1 MKAFFIKYKELIL
14 FLFWGTITLFFTCNH
29 VVWRDEMRALSIV
42 IDSHSIFDL
51 AFHKLENEGHPILW
65 YLILYIFYFILK
77 STIVLKI
84 ASFTI
89 GIFNTYLIVFKT
101 KLYFIVKLL
110 LIFTS
115 LMFFEYTIKARNYG
129 ISITFILLLYNLL
142 DKEFNKK
149 NYFLL
154 ILFSILLSQTNI
166 IGFIISIA
174 FHIIYLFEKRIQN
187 KKLLLI
193 SGVVLFSN
201 TLLFYLITKTNS
213 LSVFFID
220 KSVLIKK
227 MLNLNSLS
235 LLLPYYSFK
244 PFIGTMN
251 SVGIGI
257 GTLIL
262 FLLILSLKKSKLYL
276 TAIYTLLILAQFIS
290 VYVYGLFPR
299 HIGLII
305 IFYILLFFRINSFE
319 NINAIK
325 NYLNLP
331 TLILIIFFVANIVQI
346 FETIEKPH
354 SCSKEFANFINDEKY
369 NNSILIGERD
379 FFTEAIPYYSD
390 IDIYVPRE
398 KIYSKIT
405 HFTSKNSDTLKMSE
419 ILNISDSI
427 KKPILLLFDS
437 FSYYKSKPIRH
448 FFNMREKCFI
458 FDTVNLSR
466 IQFLKNFTNTQSDE
480 FYELYYIKP
489 RKI

>member
-1 MKAFFIKYKELIL
+1 
-14 FLFWGTITLFFTCNH
+14 
-29 VVWRDEMRALSIV
+29 
-42 IDSHSIFDL
+42 
-51 AFHKLENEGHPILW
+51 
-65 YLILYIFYFILK
+65 
-77 STIVLKI
+77 
-84 ASFTI
+84 
-89 GIFNTYLIVFKT
+89 
-101 KLYFIVKLL
+101 
-110 LIFTS
+110 
-115 LMFFEYTIKARNYG
+115 
-129 ISITFILLLYNLL
+129 
-142 DKEFNKK
+142 
-149 NYFLL
+149 
-154 ILFSILLSQTNI
+154 
-166 IGFIISIA
+166 
-174 FHIIYLFEKRIQN
+174 
-187 KKLLLI
+187 
-193 SGVVLFSN
+193 
-201 TLLFYLITKTNS
+201 
-213 LSVFFID
+213 
-220 KSVLIKK
+220 

-276 TAIYTLLILAQFIS
+276 IAIYTLLILAQFIS

-346 FETIEKPH
+346 FETIKKPH

-369 NNSILIGERD
+369 KNSILIGERD